1 MTQYWLMKS
10 EPEEYGWHDLV
21 RDGEGTWDG
30 VRNAQASNNL
40 KAMREGDLALF
51 YHSRTGLEAVG
62 IMRVSQ
68 TAFADPKD
76 ETGRWVAVKVTPVEP
91 LKKPVSLKAMKLR
104 PALADMA
111 MLRQSRLSVAALS
124 ADEWA
129 EILAMAGN
137 APAQPT

>member
-51 YHSRTGLEAVG
+51 YHSRTGLEVVG
-62 IMRVSQ
+62 IMRVSEP
-68 TAFADPKD
+68 AFTDPKD
-76 ETGRWVAVKVTPVEP
+76 ESGRWVAVKVQPVEP
-91 LKKPVSLKAMKLR
+91 LKRAVSLKALKAN
-104 PALADMA
+104 PKLADMA
-111 MLRQSRLSVAALS
+111 ILRQSRLSVAGVTC
-124 ADEWA
+124 DEWR
-129 EILAMAGN
+129 EILRLAGN
-137 APAQPT
+137 ASS

>member
-10 EPEEYGWHDLV
+10 EPDEYGWSDLV
-21 RDGEGTWDG
+21 KAGEGTWDG

-62 IMRVSQ
+62 VMTISAA
-68 TAFADPKD
+68 AFPDPKD
-76 ETGRWVAVKVTPVEP
+76 ETGRWVAVKVRP
-91 LKKPVSLKAMKLR
+91 LHPLNKPVSLKAMKQR
-104 PALADMA
+104 PALADMGI
-111 MLRQSRLSVAALS
+111 LRQSRLSVAALS
-124 ADEWA
+124 AAEWA

-137 APAQPT
+137 ASEGTA

>member
-10 EPEEYGWHDLV
+10 EPEEYGWADLV
-21 RDGEGTWDG
+21 KAGEGTWDG

-62 IMRVSQ
+62 VMTISAE
-68 TAFADPKD
+68 AFPDPKD
-76 ETGRWVAVKVTPVEP
+76 ETGRWVAVKVKPVHP
-91 LKKPVSLKAMKLR
+91 LKRPVSLKAMKLR
-104 PALADMA
+104 PALAGMA

-124 ADEWA
+124 ADEWT
-129 EILAMAGN
+129 EILTMAGN
-137 APAQPT
+137 AQAGSA

>member
-62 IMRVSQ
+62 IMRVSH

-76 ETGRWVAVKVTPVEP
+76 ESGRWVAVKVKPVEL
-91 LKKPVSLKAMKLR
+91 LKRPVSLKAMKLR

-137 APAQPT
+137 APAHPA

>member
-10 EPEEYGWHDLV
+10 EPEEYGWADLV

-51 YHSRTGLEAVG
+51 YHSRTGLEVVG

-68 TAFADPKD
+68 TAFPDPKD
-76 ETGRWVAVKVTPVEP
+76 ESGRWVAVKVQPVEP
-91 LKKPVSLKAMKLR
+91 LKAPVSLKAIKANAKL
-104 PALADMA
+104 AEMA
-111 MLRQSRLSVAALS
+111 ILRQSRLSVAAVTS
-124 ADEWA
+124 DEWK
-129 EILAMAGN
+129 EILNMAGN
-137 APAQPT
+137 GYS